1 MLQGVNH
8 RCTSFP
14 FHCFQRIQR
23 HVFVDSSELIALEF
37 TAFKARAQLI
47 IWPTETPT
55 AASEHLDFLLT
66 HKQHCIQHAGA
77 GARDRHCTV
86 SCSCINQLSLFLLL
100 LLSILLSFHP
110 LRWCTVS
117 RSQHPL
123 SSKRSMSKAVIDFFC
138 VCVFFFIQQGH
149 QGKTPS
155 M

>member
-66 HKQHCIQHAGA
+66 HKQHCIQHAAA
-77 GARDRHCTV
+77 GARDTV
-86 SCSCINQLSLFLLL
+86 LYHVLVSISYLSFPFTPPLH
-100 LLSILLSFHP
+100 SFHP

-123 SSKRSMSKAVIDFFC
+123 SSKRSMSKAVIDFFLC
-138 VCVFFFIQQGH
+138 VCVFFLYKDDIKVKH
-149 QGKTPS
+149 HLCN
-155 M
+155 